1 MKGKTILFNG
11 DPWTVVDVAPAE
23 PLAEMV
29 AALLEDE
36 GYVAVVRGIALL
48 GDTLAHLGVGS
59 AGASVVLVP
68 EADAEAA
75 LALIAETVTDYH
87 GDDLEDAMAAL
98 AEDPGALGEVDP
110 DDDEPEDDEPADDTS
125 EDGAFA
131 DDGSEDDELAS
142 SPEDELRALDALEH
156 EVEDVDDG
164 RASDRSRDR

>member
-1 MKGKTILFNG
+1 MKGQTILLNG

-68 EADAEAA
+68 EADAESA
-75 LALIAETVTDYH
+75 LALIAETVTDYQ
-87 GDDLEDAMAAL
+87 GDDLEAALAAL
-98 AEDPGALGEVDP
+98 AEDPDALGEVDP
-110 DDDEPEDDEPADDTS
+110 EDDEP
-125 EDGAFA
+125 
-131 DDGSEDDELAS
+131 DDE
-142 SPEDELRALDALEH
+142 DA
-156 EVEDVDDG
+156 D
-164 RASDRSRDR
+164 RDRPRGR

>member
-1 MKGKTILFNG
+1 VKGETILLNG
-11 DPWTVVDVAPAE
+11 DPWVVVDVAPAE

-59 AGASVVLVP
+59 AGVSVVLVP

-87 GDDLEDAMAAL
+87 GDDLEAAMAML
-98 AEDPGALGEVDP
+98 AEDPNALGEIDP
-110 DDDEPEDDEPADDTS
+110 DDDDDDPADETSADETSVDDEPDD
-125 EDGAFA
+125 
-131 DDGSEDDELAS
+131 
-142 SPEDELRALDALEH
+142 
-156 EVEDVDDG
+156 DV
-164 RASDRSRDR
+164 RSRDR

>member
-11 DPWTVVDVAPAE
+11 DPWTIVDVAPAE

-48 GDTLAHLGVGS
+48 GDTLAHLGVGA

-75 LALIAETVTDYH
+75 LALIEETVTDYQ
-87 GDDLEDAMAAL
+87 GDDLEAAMVAL
-98 AEDPGALGEVDP
+98 GENPDALGEVDP
-110 DDDEPEDDEPADDTS
+110 DDDEPEDDEP
-125 EDGAFA
+125 
-131 DDGSEDDELAS
+131 EDDARE
-142 SPEDELRALDALEH
+142 PDAEPP
-156 EVEDVDDG
+156 G
-164 RASDRSRDR
+164 DR